1 MITVILS
8 TSFNLHVYAQTI
20 VAEIVIGDDTE
31 YPRRQDYYLYSVAS
45 IYILL
50 TLTVATLIFFIRLK
64 QEMLVSRVIAVVIFL
79 INFVILM
86 TTLVNLDLITSKL
99 PDQNVLFFV
108 VVFFAQIL
116 LTIGFIL
123 RAITIRDKSS
133 HN

>member
-1 MITVILS
+1 MIVLSLILFSS
-8 TSFNLHVYAQTI
+8 THFHYFG
-20 VAEIVIGDDTE
+20 VIGHTHSQ
-31 YPRRQDYYLYSVAS
+31 QDYYLYSVAS

-116 LTIGFIL
+116 LTIGFFL